1 MSLLSSLILPELEK
15 QLVSIEPLLAQFIFQ
30 QLRDI
35 GQELVSYVENK
46 VDNDQNKIDK
56 VDATLPNCL

>member
-35 GQELVSYVENK
+35 GQELVSYV
-46 VDNDQNKIDK
+46 DNDQNKIDK
-56 VDATLPNCL
+56 VDPILPNCS